1 MQITNYVFFDGRCA
15 EAFRFYEQLLGGKI
29 EALLRAGDVP
39 GGETTSAAARDRI
52 MHARLIIGDQAL
64 MGSDWMAERPFEP
77 PQGFYVS
84 LYIEDVAVAKRTFDA
99 LTEGGA
105 IRVAFAPTFFAHGFG
120 MLVDRFGVPWMI
132 NCSKAA

>member
-29 EALLRAGDVP
+29 KALLRAGDVP
-39 GGETTSAAARDRI
+39 GSEAVPAVARERI
-52 MHARLIIGDQAL
+52 MHAYLSLGDQGL

-77 PQGFYVS
+77 PQGFYVALS
-84 LYIEDVAVAKRTFDA
+84 IEDLGEAERVFKA
-99 LTEGGA
+99 LAEGGTVRA
-105 IRVAFAPTFFAHGFG
+105 SFEPTFFAPGFG

-132 NCSKAA
+132 NCAKPN